1 MNSPGGDEDQPQH
14 DHGVPHAR
22 VSRQALDAHVAVRGE
37 GDEWDFK
44 ATLGDLTTAASR
56 VTLAKDALAFANL
69 PEGGTIIVGVAND
82 FTRVGLGDAEH
93 LDTTA
98 IRLAIEKYID
108 GDFVVVAAEHV
119 VAEEGEELKR
129 FGIVHFSRR
138 SLQPV
143 IAAKDGQFS
152 SGRPL
157 EFRKGDILVRRG
169 AASTRANTGD
179 VRRLLTSSVVSQERM
194 DAAKELWAAVVG
206 LRELLGGV
214 ETLFDILTADE
225 YSDVPGNPNLRAY
238 VTEETEFE
246 IATKASEIG
255 RRVRLLRP
263 LLPDGCT
270 SPIGSTARSLGGF
283 SSKWSGRYGR
293 TSSGRGRSVKTGQ
306 WTNTCARSLHDYL
319 ALLNCRRSGRE
330 ERFAPLSRSGRDR
343 TGPLRGNSGRAE
355 RACLSALSDPS
366 WLVRLVRRF
375 AAVADGV
382 EQGLL
387 LCGDGGW
394 EGLGGAGDGDRR

>member
-44 ATLGDLTTAASR
+44 ATLGNLTTTASR
-56 VTLAKDALAFANL
+56 VSLAKDALAFAYL

-108 GDFVVVAAEHV
+108 GDFMVVAAEHV
-119 VAEEGEELKR
+119 VAEEGEEPKR

-138 SLQPV
+138 SVQPV
-143 IAAKDGQFS
+143 IAAEDGQFS
-152 SGRPL
+152 SGSPL

-194 DAAKELWAAVVG
+194 DAAKELWAAVVE

-214 ETLFDILTADE
+214 ETLFDILKADE

-263 LLPDGCT
+263 LLPDRMYLTYWLYGAFVGRVLLKVVRQIRAGGVRSWT
-270 SPIGSTARSLGGF
+270 EREDGSMDEYLREIASRLLGAPELQAIWTGGTF
-283 SSKWSGRYGR
+283 RPVRPVLDGIERDLCAAIRDVLSG
-293 TSSGRGRSVKTGQ
+293 
-306 WTNTCARSLHDYL
+306 L
-319 ALLNCRRSGRE
+319 A
-330 ERFAPLSRSGRDR
+330 
-343 TGPLRGNSGRAE
+343 
-355 RACLSALSDPS
+355 
-366 WLVRLVRRF
+366 
-375 AAVADGV
+375 
-382 EQGLL
+382 
-387 LCGDGGW
+387 
-394 EGLGGAGDGDRR
+394 